1 MTFFCIRSTLVV
13 KMRLEAKLA
22 LFNALSKL
30 LLVLLGAL
38 VIPPI
43 VQRVAV
49 AHTDLRLR
57 DKQRRVLALITRD
70 GLQAFERGERAETYA
85 D

>member
-1 MTFFCIRSTLVV
+1 
-13 KMRLEAKLA
+13 MRLEAKLA

-57 DKQRRVLALITRD
+57 DKQRRVLALIARD

-85 D
+85 G

>member
-1 MTFFCIRSTLVV
+1 
-13 KMRLEAKLA
+13 MRLEAKLA

-49 AHTDLRLR
+49 AHTDFSACATKSRSCCPHR
-57 DKQRRVLALITRD
+57 PRRPGRPSSAASGPKPTPTINI
-70 GLQAFERGERAETYA
+70 A
-85 D
+85 

>member
-1 MTFFCIRSTLVV
+1 
-13 KMRLEAKLA
+13 MRLEAKLA

-30 LLVLLGAL
+30 LLVLLGAM

-49 AHTDLRLR
+49 AHTDLHLR
-57 DKQRRVLALITRD
+57 AKKQQVLALIARD
-70 GLQAFERGERAETYA
+70 GLHAFERGERAETYA
-85 D
+85 DYNIFK